1 MDRLATTEI
10 SKDKLMSDLKVVVN
24 DTEELLKATANQTG
38 DRVAAAR
45 IRVEES
51 LRAAKA
57 QLEDA
62 QEAILEKTRAAA
74 KATDSYVHDNPW
86 KSMGIAAVAGVLLG
100 VIISRR

>member
-74 KATDSYVHDNPW
+74 KATDTYVHDNPW